1 MSKFVNR
8 FVVSDHHFGHTNS
21 WEKFKLADGCT
32 PLRPFTSND
41 EMNETMIERHNAKV
55 KEHDTVYFLGDV
67 VINRKH
73 LHLVKQLNG
82 RKILIR
88 GNHDIFRDDDYR
100 EVGFEQIHGVRV
112 WVDKFVMSHIP
123 LHPDCV
129 SGRFRVNVHGHLH
142 ANKVMQDHPMYTR
155 VADPKT
161 FQPQFFN
168 KLTGS
173 RYPVT
178 DETLAMMDRIP
189 DPRYLCVCVEQTDFT
204 PLHFDEV
211 EQRIQK
217 QWEETGYRP
226 PENDGWGNG
235 SGPN

>member
-1 MSKFVNR
+1 MTKFVNR
-8 FVVSDHHFGHTNS
+8 FVISDHHFGHTNS
-21 WEKFKLADGCT
+21 WEKFKLADGS

-73 LHLVKQLNG
+73 LHLVKRLNG

-88 GNHDIFRDDDYR
+88 GNHDIFRDEDYR

-112 WVDKFVMSHIP
+112 FVDKFILSHIP

-129 SGRFRVNVHGHLH
+129 TGRFRVNVHGHLH
-142 ANKVMQDHPMYTR
+142 ANQTMRLSLRYGVM
-155 VADPKT
+155 
-161 FQPQFFN
+161 
-168 KLTGS
+168 
-173 RYPVT
+173 
-178 DETLAMMDRIP
+178 EP

-211 EQRIQK
+211 EQRIK
-217 QWEETGYRP
+217 QRWEETGYIP
-226 PENDGWGNG
+226 SAGDGWGNG